1 MSLPIPD
8 ADLEQGQVSE
18 LRSDVGISSMSTIL
32 ALLRELIILV
42 ILGPATGGQQHVEHL
57 ESRRRMGMDQ
67 GSSANWCHYHSA
79 TDSDCS
85 DRGLL
90 FPNPVSVGTTN
101 VTAEDRGGLM
111 STTPDLS
118 INIVY

>member
-42 ILGPATGGQQHVEHL
+42 ILGPTTGGQQHVEHL

-67 GSSANWCHYHSA
+67 G
-79 TDSDCS
+79 
-85 DRGLL
+85 
-90 FPNPVSVGTTN
+90 
-101 VTAEDRGGLM
+101 
-111 STTPDLS
+111 
-118 INIVY
+118 